1 MSAVA
6 TFTPNQTLQLPL
18 EIVQQFLPSD
28 RFIVWQEGDT
38 LHLKRITPSPL
49 KAVAEAPDEE
59 PLSLDEINDIV
70 HGVRREDF
78 LAREFND
85 AAAN

>member
-1 MSAVA
+1 MATVA
-6 TFTPNQTLQLPL
+6 TFTQDQTLQLPL
-18 EIVQQFLPSD
+18 EIVKKFQMTD

-49 KAVAEAPDEE
+49 QAVEQAPDDE

-70 HGVRREDF
+70 HEVRRQRHE
-78 LAREFND
+78 REN
-85 AAAN
+85 